1 MAALP
6 LAEVPGEGTTGPH
19 VNLRPLPRRFYARD
33 SIDLARDLLGR
44 LLVREAGAVRVV
56 GRIVEAEAYRPD
68 DPASH
73 SFRGPTRRNASMFG
87 GAGRAYVYI
96 SYGMHHCMNVTAGG
110 GAAVLLRA
118 LEPVEG
124 MEEMARR
131 RGVADV
137 RLLCSG
143 PGRLCQALGISL
155 ADDGTDL
162 VTRGAL
168 WLAAGTPTGEV
179 AVSTRIGITTAVE
192 QPWRFTEVGS
202 RFVSRPVSPS
212 SRRRS

>member
-1 MAALP
+1 M
-6 LAEVPGEGTTGPH
+6 
-19 VNLRPLPRRFYARD
+19 NLRPLPRRFYARD
-33 SIDLARDLLGR
+33 SIDLAGDLVGR
-44 LLVREAGAVRVV
+44 LLVREAGGVRVV

-73 SFRGPTRRNASMFG
+73 SFRGPTRRNATMF
-87 GAGRAYVYI
+87 AGPGLAYVYI

-124 MEEMARR
+124 LEEMARR

-155 ADDGTDL
+155 ADDGSDL
-162 VTRGAL
+162 VTGGAL
-168 WLAAGTPTGEV
+168 WLAPGAPAETV
-179 AVSTRIGITTAVE
+179 VVSTRIGITTAVE
-192 QPWRFTEVGS
+192 QPWRFTEAGS
-202 RFVSRPVSPS
+202 RFLSRPVSPS
-212 SRRRS
+212 SRPRS

>member
-1 MAALP
+1 M
-6 LAEVPGEGTTGPH
+6 
-19 VNLRPLPRRFYARD
+19 NLRPLPRRFYAHD
-33 SIDLARDLLGR
+33 SIELARDLIGR
-44 LLVREAGAVRVV
+44 VLVRDLAGVRMV

-87 GAGRAYVYI
+87 GPGLAYVYI

-124 MEEMARR
+124 IQEMARR
-131 RGVADV
+131 RGVANERV
-137 RLLCSG
+137 LCAG
-143 PGRLCQALGISL
+143 PGRLCEAMGITL
-155 ADDGTDL
+155 ADDGADL
-162 VTRGAL
+162 VSRAGL
-168 WLAAGTPTGEV
+168 WVAAGSPAERV
-179 AVSTRIGITTAVE
+179 DVSTRIGITLATD
-192 QPWRFTEVGS
+192 QPWRFTERGS
-202 RFVSRPVSPS
+202 RYLSRPVSPS

>member
-6 LAEVPGEGTTGPH
+6 PPAVPGEGATGPH
-19 VNLRPLPRRFYARD
+19 VNLRPLPRRFYVRD
-33 SIDLARDLLGR
+33 SIDLARDLVGR
-44 LLVREAGAVRVV
+44 LLVREAGGVRTV

-87 GAGRAYVYI
+87 GPGRAYVYI

-118 LEPVEG
+118 LEPLEG
-124 MEEMARR
+124 LEEMARR
-131 RGVADV
+131 RGVPDV

-143 PGRLCQALGISL
+143 PGRLCQALGISV

-162 VTRGAL
+162 VGRGSL
-168 WLAAGTPTGEV
+168 WLAAGTPAETV
-179 AVSTRIGITTAVE
+179 VVSTRIGITTAVE
-192 QPWRFTEVGS
+192 QPWRFTEEGS

-212 SRRRS
+212 SRPRS